1 MHKGITLLNV
11 CDGTTVYTSIQV
23 RKKSSKGKSRTKV
36 VADED
41 LEDDDDESD
50 EESDNE
56 SDNIFFEE
64 DRDFPLNYR
73 DIKVY
78 LKSLRLDG
86 VVSSGLN
93 IARNKVDEYFLG
105 SKLRVNGVKVLKKSK
120 QMNVG
125 DHVDL
130 VASNDNDKLKVKR
143 VRIVKVESEKSNK
156 DKLSVHLRVW
166 RNNVLIEDPDKF
178 QPFIHGRS

>member
-1 MHKGITLLNV
+1 
-11 CDGTTVYTSIQV
+11 
-23 RKKSSKGKSRTKV
+23 
-36 VADED
+36 
-41 LEDDDDESD
+41 
-50 EESDNE
+50 
-56 SDNIFFEE
+56 
-64 DRDFPLNYR
+64 
-73 DIKVY
+73 
-78 LKSLRLDG
+78 
-86 VVSSGLN
+86 
-93 IARNKVDEYFLG
+93 
-105 SKLRVNGVKVLKKSK
+105 
-120 QMNVG
+120 MNVG